1 LKYTELEKN
10 IGDYK
15 KILSTDVK
23 TYIDKIRDDNFKQIK
38 DILHENLKE
47 YGGSTTT
54 VHLIDKYINEN
65 K

>member
-1 LKYTELEKN
+1 MS
-10 IGDYK
+10 DYK

-38 DILHENLKE
+38 DSLIENLKD

-54 VHLIDKYINEN
+54 IHIIDKYINEN
-65 K
+65 Q